1 MPPNRVIY
9 ILKFSY
15 IILYANNGIKN
26 NVYQSIKNIKLYA
39 EGEKWNNTYFPRG
52 SSFLLKKEEK

>member
-39 EGEKWNNTYFPRG
+39 EGEKWNNTF
-52 SSFLLKKEEK
+52 